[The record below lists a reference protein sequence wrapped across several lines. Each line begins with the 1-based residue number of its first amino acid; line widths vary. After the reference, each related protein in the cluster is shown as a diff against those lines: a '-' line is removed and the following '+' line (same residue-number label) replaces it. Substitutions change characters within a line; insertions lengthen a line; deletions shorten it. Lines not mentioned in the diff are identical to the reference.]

1 MKIDNFYG
9 NARVIRIENHYA
21 YGNEKTRI
29 VLSYYDTLHDNI
41 TKRFFHKKRITTIIF
56 FCIGEIALT
65 QNFWTTQHFQKMGRL
80 RKNEKA

>member
-41 TKRFFHKKRITTIIF
+41 TKRFFHKKRLTTIIF
-56 FCIGEIALT
+56 FCMGKNGSYAKFLDYATFSKNRSPT
-65 QNFWTTQHFQKMGRL
+65 QK
-80 RKNEKA
+80 